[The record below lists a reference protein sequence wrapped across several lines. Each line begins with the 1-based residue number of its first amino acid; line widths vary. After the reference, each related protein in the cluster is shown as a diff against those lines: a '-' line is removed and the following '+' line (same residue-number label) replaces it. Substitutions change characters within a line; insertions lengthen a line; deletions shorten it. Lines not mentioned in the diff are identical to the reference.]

1 MPDTPATADPVD
13 IPARQP
19 LPGIRLIAYRVP
31 EWGIEGPYIHMDAAD
46 IHARYVQ
53 TAGRAGEFPARTAGF
68 SRQTEGQG
76 LDNFLRGSLNF
87 WLMSE
92 ARMTEDGVIRYRQT
106 RNHSTTTFIP
116 DKTSGILINRPNEQV
131 TAAAYRVTGPAGVPQ
146 LWRAS
151 AVRDAVVRCRRKPV
165 VGWPAGW
172 AHLMPDASVRF
183 DPGGFPWS
191 TPDVYTAEPA
201 DEPETWGPPCAECK
215 YPDSEH
221 DLSRLWPRSRA
232 DGSGHICWTYTRPQT

>member
-1 MPDTPATADPVD
+1 MPDAPATADPID

-19 LPGIRLIAYRVP
+19 LPGTRLIAYRIP
-31 EWGIEGPYIHMDAAD
+31 AWGIEGPYIHMDAAD
-46 IHARYVQ
+46 IHARYAQ
-53 TAGRAGEFPARTAGF
+53 TTGRAGDFPARTAQFG
-68 SRQTEGQG
+68 RDTDGEG
-76 LDNFLRGSLNF
+76 LDRFLRGNLNF
-87 WLMSE
+87 WRLSE
-92 ARMTEDGVIRYRQT
+92 ARMTDDGVIRYRQT
-106 RNHSTTTFIP
+106 RNHSTTTFTP
-116 DKTSGILINRPNEQV
+116 DKTSGILINRPDEQV
-131 TAAAYRVTGPAGVPQ
+131 TAPAYRVTGPAGIPQ
-146 LWRAS
+146 LWRGR
-151 AVRDAVVRCRRKPV
+151 AVRDAVARCRRKPV

-201 DEPETWGPPCAECK
+201 AEPESWGPPCAECK

-232 DGSGHICWTYTRPQT
+232 DGSGHTCWTYTRPQT

>member
-31 EWGIEGPYIHMDAAD
+31 EWGIEGPYVHMDAAD
-46 IHARYVQ
+46 IHARYAQ
-53 TAGRAGEFPARTAGF
+53 TAGRAGDFPARTAGF
-68 SRQTEGQG
+68 GRQTEGQG
-76 LDNFLRGSLNF
+76 LNNFLRGSLNF

-106 RNHSTTTFIP
+106 RNHSTTTFVP
-116 DKTSGILINRPNEQV
+116 DKTSGVLINRPNEQV
-131 TAAAYRVTGPAGVPQ
+131 TAPAYRVTGPTGVTQ

-151 AVRDAVVRCRRKPV
+151 VVSEAVAYCRRKPV

-183 DPGGFPWS
+183 NRGGDWRAPGS
-191 TPDVYTAEPA
+191 YTAEPA
-201 DEPETWGPPCAECK
+201 DEPESWGAPCAECENRE
-215 YPDSEH
+215 SEH
-221 DLSRLWPRSRA
+221 GQWSHPRTDRTGGA
-232 DGSGHICWTYTRPQT
+232 CWTYTRPQT